1 MIADNQSL
9 FNQQIFYF
17 RFTPYTAVRCTHVRE
32 AEFIII
38 AVCGFYLSAWQIL
51 LFRLPLFGSSGI
63 ASLPSTELV
72 MSETSGKIEPVS
84 ETVACGYI
92 LHVLSLM
99 GENVVFA
106 SGLGR

>member
-1 MIADNQSL
+1 
-9 FNQQIFYF
+9 
-17 RFTPYTAVRCTHVRE
+17 
-32 AEFIII
+32 
-38 AVCGFYLSAWQIL
+38 
-51 LFRLPLFGSSGI
+51 
-63 ASLPSTELV
+63 